1 MQNYFLTKK
10 LTKPTFFTT
19 LLSSIFIA
27 KLSFAGSLMVTPNRV
42 ELDNK
47 NNKTSEVQLINRSDQ
62 TTTYRVSFQH
72 LRMTTDGAYEEIE
85 PGKENGEKFADD
97 LIRFSPKQVT
107 LKPGETQT
115 VRLMIKKSDSAK
127 NGEYR
132 SHLLFREEAP
142 ADFGTNVEKKS
153 KNDKNIS
160 VVLKPLF
167 GISIPVLV
175 KNGQVTANASIKNL
189 TLKTDAKDNDILAVE
204 LARSGNG
211 STYGNVTVTLSP
223 KNSDKKYD
231 IGTLNNVA
239 IFYPNENRKVN
250 VPLTLP
256 KNVKLEDGLISVVYQ
271 SPQLLAQRTLAVDS
285 QN

>member
-1 MQNYFLTKK
+1 
-10 LTKPTFFTT
+10 
-19 LLSSIFIA
+19 
-27 KLSFAGSLMVTPNRV
+27 
-42 ELDNK
+42 
-47 NNKTSEVQLINRSDQ
+47 
-62 TTTYRVSFQH
+62 
-72 LRMTTDGAYEEIE
+72 MTTDGAYEEIE
-85 PGKENGEKFADD
+85 KGKEGNEKFADEMV
-97 LIRFSPKQVT
+97 RFSPKQVT

-115 VRLMIKKSDSAK
+115 VRLMLKKSDNAK

-142 ADFGTNVEKKS
+142 AEFGTNVENKG
-153 KNDKNIS
+153 KNDKKIS

-175 KNGQVTANASIKNL
+175 KNGQVTANAAIKNL
-189 TLKTDAKDNDILAVE
+189 VLKTDDKNNDVLAVE
-204 LARSGNG
+204 LSRNGNG

-231 IGTLNNVA
+231 IGTVNNVA
-239 IFYPNENRKVN
+239 IFYPNDSRKIN

-256 KNVKLEDGLISVVYQ
+256 KNVKLEDGLINVVYQ
-271 SPQLLAQRTLAVDS
+271 SPQLLAQKTMTLEN